1 MDLVLTEHACWCAS
15 KGPMLKHA
23 CLGFSPEPQMFMF
36 IAFVVFGLGM
46 TQDGWMCIGAH
57 RGGSVGCS
65 FPGAAAMT

>member
-1 MDLVLTEHACWCAS
+1 
-15 KGPMLKHA
+15 MLKHA